1 MTVRA
6 SVHVAN
12 IGVGAGLSVLRS
24 VPKPG
29 SIAGLRQAEVAIT
42 APLSA
47 SLLAQPDFGRVAF
60 IGFWDDDA
68 SVDGFVDSHPL
79 AAKLAGGFR
88 VRLEPLRAHGAWPG
102 LPSET
107 PTARTVEST
116 GPVAALTLG
125 RLRVSQTIRFLKT
138 SAKAEARALDAPG
151 LIWASGLA
159 RPPFVSTFSLWESSR
174 ALATYAFG
182 RGEPAHPEAVA
193 EGDRKSFHK
202 RQAFIRFRPYAA
214 EGHLDGRN
222 PLAEHALAAPAV

>member
-1 MTVRA
+1 MSARA
-6 SVHVAN
+6 SVHLAN
-12 IGVGAGLSVLRS
+12 TGLGNALSVVRS

-29 SIAGLRQAEVAIT
+29 SIPGLRRAEVAIT

-47 SLLAQPDFGRVAF
+47 SLLAQPDFGRVAL

-68 SVDGFVDSHPL
+68 SIDRFLDDHPL

-102 LPSET
+102 LPSDT
-107 PTARTVEST
+107 PTGRTVEST

-125 RLRVSQTIRFLKT
+125 RLRVTQAVRFLKS
-138 SAKAEARALDAPG
+138 SAKAEARVAGAPG
-151 LIWASGLA
+151 LIWATGLA

-174 ALATYAFG
+174 GLATYAFG
-182 RGEPAHPEAVA
+182 RSDAAHPEAIA
-193 EGDRKSFHK
+193 EGERKPFHK
-202 RQAFIRFRPYAA
+202 QQAFIRFRPYAA

-222 PLAEHALAAPAV
+222 PLAENALAVSV